1 MSAPEVDSMSATIP
15 WSPVQLWKRHRGATI
30 AGFLPALLLLI
41 LLTTQASNSVIE
53 RSRGVTMKWIFTS

>member
-1 MSAPEVDSMSATIP
+1 MSATIP

-41 LLTTQASNSVIE
+41 LLTTQASNSVIV